1 MNVKLK
7 VFKKDDNKEFRLVQ
21 TLTMGEVDVNQLK
34 RFRNQLAFSAEK
46 FGREDHL
53 SPVMKPT
60 LSKDVDEQL
69 KLAHNVVAV
78 VDRAIYKRED
88 FIYLFDIMNSV
99 YDKVTANKPICN
111 IL

>member
-1 MNVKLK
+1 
-7 VFKKDDNKEFRLVQ
+7 
-21 TLTMGEVDVNQLK
+21 
-34 RFRNQLAFSAEK
+34 
-46 FGREDHL
+46 
-53 SPVMKPT
+53 MKPT